1 MGNNAGEKPLAARL
15 FVKFM
20 AVLLSLFGGAV
31 IAVDLLASRVAVD
44 SYVDTLAERLESEAH
59 SLARAEALSGWL
71 LAQQRLPRLAEAL
84 GARITVV
91 APDGRVLADS
101 EADPAQMENHGRR
114 PEIASALAGQPGRAV
129 RRSPTVGGSFLYVA
143 VPGQHGAVRL
153 AAPLEKIEARSRAVR
168 LRVLSAIAL
177 AFLPFVVLSAWLARR
192 IATRMAA
199 VMEVGAELA
208 RGNFQA
214 RMPET
219 GSGELRAF
227 IRHLN
232 QTGEKLQKLKEDLE
246 REHAELERLERVR
259 RDFVVNVSHELRTPV
274 ASIQGYAETLLDG
287 ALEDPR
293 HNRRFLDVIRQN
305 AERLGRLTEDLLA
318 LSQLE
323 LKSRRFEFASYRL
336 VELLDEAVDTIRP
349 LAAKRNVTVERAEI
363 PPAWEVFCDAAAVHQ
378 ILTNLLD
385 NALKFSPEASVVQVS
400 ARMDREAGHVV
411 VCVKDHGPGIPAADL
426 PRIFERFYRVDK
438 ARSRELGGTGLGL
451 AIVKHLV
458 QAHGG
463 RIWVESVPGQGAAFF
478 FTLPLEDPGLAAEN
492 DLHRE
497 FTVM

>member
-1 MGNNAGEKPLAARL
+1 MAARL

-20 AVLLSLFGGAV
+20 AALLCLFGGAV
-31 IAVDLLASRVAVD
+31 LAVDLLASRVAVD
-44 SYVDTLAERLESEAH
+44 NYLDTLAERLESEARG
-59 SLARAEALSGWL
+59 LARTDALSGPL
-71 LAQQRLPRLAEAL
+71 LVQERLPGLAEAL

-101 EADPAQMENHGRR
+101 EADPAQTENHRSR
-114 PEIASALAGQPGRAV
+114 PEIASALAGRVGRSV
-129 RRSPTVGGSFLYVA
+129 RQSPTVGVSFLYVA
-143 VPGQHGAVRL
+143 VPSGQGAVRL
-153 AAPLEKIEARSRAVR
+153 AAPLERVEERSKAVR
-168 LRVLSAIAL
+168 RRVLAAIAL
-177 AFLPFVVLSAWLARR
+177 AFLPFVLFSAWLARR

-199 VMEVGAELA
+199 VMELSAELA
-208 RGNFQA
+208 RGNFKA
-214 RMPET
+214 RLPET
-219 GSGELRAF
+219 GGGELRAF

-232 QTGEKLQKLKEDLE
+232 QTGEKLQKLVADLE
-246 REHAELERLERVR
+246 REHAELERLERIR

-287 ALEDPR
+287 ALEDPQ
-293 HNRRFLDVIRQN
+293 HNRRFLGVIRQN

-323 LKSRRFEFASYRL
+323 LKSRRFEFAGYRL
-336 VELLDEAVDTIRP
+336 AALLDDAVETIRP
-349 LAAKRNVTVERAEI
+349 IAARKNITVERAET
-363 PPAWEVFCDAAAVHQ
+363 PPDWEVFCDAAAVHQ
-378 ILTNLLD
+378 ILSNLLD
-385 NALKFSPEASVVQVS
+385 NAVKFSPEGSTVQVN
-400 ARMDREAGHVV
+400 ARLDRGEGHVV
-411 VCVKDHGPGIPAADL
+411 VCVRDQGPGIPSADL

-463 RIWVESVPGQGAAFF
+463 KIWVESEVGRGAAFF
-478 FTLPLEDPGLAAEN
+478 FTLPLEDPGLTSAP

>member
-1 MGNNAGEKPLAARL
+1 MVGNAGGNRLATRL
-15 FVKFM
+15 FAKFM
-20 AVLLSLFGGAV
+20 AALLIMFGGAV
-31 IAVDLLASRVAVD
+31 VAVDLLASRVAVD
-44 SYVDTLAERLESEAH
+44 SYVATLAERLENEAR
-59 SLARAEALSGWL
+59 SLAHDEALSGSSSPPE
-71 LAQQRLPRLAEAL
+71 RVRRVAEAL
-84 GARITVV
+84 GVRVTLV

-101 EADPAQMENHGRR
+101 EADPTQMENHRGR
-114 PEIASALAGQPGRAV
+114 PEVAEALAGRAGRSV
-129 RRSPTVGGSFLYVA
+129 RQSPTVGVSFLYVA
-143 VPGQHGAVRL
+143 VPSRQGAVRL

-168 LRVLSAIAL
+168 ERFLMAIGL
-177 AFLPFVVLSAWLARR
+177 AFLPFVVLSAWLARV
-192 IATRMAA
+192 IAMRMAA
-199 VMEVGAELA
+199 VMELGAELA
-208 RGNFQA
+208 RGNFKA

-219 GSGELRAF
+219 GGGEMRAF

-293 HNRRFLDVIRQN
+293 HNRRFLTVIRQN

-323 LKSRRFEFASYRL
+323 LKSRRFEFAGYRL
-336 VELLDEAVDTIRP
+336 ATLLDEAVETIRP
-349 LAAKRNVTVERAEI
+349 IAARKRVAVERKPVPAE
-363 PPAWEVFCDAAAVHQ
+363 WEVFCDAAAVHQ

-385 NALKFSPEASVVQVS
+385 NAVKFSPEGGTVEVS
-400 ARMDREAGHVV
+400 AELDRQAGHAV
-411 VCVKDHGPGIPAADL
+411 VCVRDQGPGIPEADL

-463 RIWVESVPGQGAAFF
+463 RIWVESQLGRGAAFF
-478 FTLPLEDPGLAAEN
+478 FTLPVEELGLPAES

>member
-1 MGNNAGEKPLAARL
+1 MAEIPLAARL
-15 FVKFM
+15 FAKFM
-20 AVLLSLFGGAV
+20 AALLCLFGGAV
-31 IAVDLLASRVAVD
+31 VAVDMLASRVAVD

-59 SLARAEALSGWL
+59 SLARTEALAGGR
-71 LAQQRLPRLAEAL
+71 LAQQQLVHLAGAL
-84 GARITVV
+84 GARITLV

-101 EADPAQMENHGRR
+101 EADPAQMENHRTR
-114 PEIASALAGQPGRAV
+114 PEVASALNGRPGRSV
-129 RRSPTVGGSFLYVA
+129 RKSPTVGSSFLYVA
-143 VPGQHGAVRL
+143 VPSPHGAVRL
-153 AAPLEKIEARSRAVR
+153 AAPLERIEARSQAVR
-168 LRVLSAIAL
+168 GRVLAAIAL
-177 AFLPFVVLSAWLARR
+177 AFLPFVALSAWLARR

-199 VMEVGAELA
+199 VMEMGAELA
-208 RGNFQA
+208 RGNFTV
-214 RMPET
+214 RLPEA
-219 GSGELRAF
+219 GGGELRAF

-232 QTGEKLQKLKEDLE
+232 QTGEKLQKLVEDLE

-293 HNRRFLDVIRQN
+293 HNRRFLQVIRQN
-305 AERLGRLTEDLLA
+305 AERLGRLTQDLLA
-318 LSQLE
+318 LTQLE
-323 LKSRRFEFASYRL
+323 WKTRRFEFASYRL
-336 VELLDEAVDTIRP
+336 AALLDEAVETIRP
-349 LAAKRNVTVERAEI
+349 IAAKKNVSVERAEI
-363 PPAWEVFCDAAAVHQ
+363 PEHWEVFCDAAAVHQ
-378 ILTNLLD
+378 IMANLLD
-385 NALKFSPEASVVQVS
+385 NAVKFSPEGGMVEVS
-400 ARMDREAGHVV
+400 ARLERDAGHVV
-411 VCVKDHGPGIPAADL
+411 VCVRDQGPGIPAADL

-463 RIWVESVPGQGAAFF
+463 RIWVESEPGRGAAFF
-478 FTLPLEDPGLAAEN
+478 FTLPLEDPGLAAEG

>member
-1 MGNNAGEKPLAARL
+1 MAARL
-15 FVKFM
+15 FAKFM
-20 AVLLSLFGGAV
+20 GVLLCLFGGAV
-31 IAVDLLASRVAVD
+31 VAVDLLASRVAVN

-59 SLARAEALSGWL
+59 SLARADAPSGSL
-71 LAQQRLPRLAEAL
+71 LVQERLPRLAESL
-84 GARITVV
+84 GARITVI

-101 EADPAQMENHGRR
+101 EADPAQMENHRSR
-114 PEIASALAGQPGRAV
+114 PEISSALKGGRGRSV
-129 RRSPTVGGSFLYVA
+129 RQSPTVGTSYLYVA
-143 VPGQHGAVRL
+143 VPSAQGALRL
-153 AAPLEKIEARSRAVR
+153 AAPLESIEERSQTVR
-168 LRVLSAIAL
+168 GRFLAAIGL
-177 AFLPFVVLSAWLARR
+177 AFLPFVILSAWLARR
-192 IATRMAA
+192 IAMRMAG
-199 VMEVGAELA
+199 VMELGAELA
-208 RGNFQA
+208 RGNFRA
-214 RMPET
+214 RLPET

-232 QTGEKLQKLKEDLE
+232 QTGEKLQKLVEDLE

-293 HNRRFLDVIRQN
+293 HNRRFLSVIRQN

-323 LKSRRFEFASYRL
+323 LKSRRLEFAGYRL
-336 VELLDEAVDTIRP
+336 VTLLDEAVDTIRP
-349 LAAKRNVTVERAEI
+349 LAARKNIAVERAEV
-363 PPAWEVFCDAAAVHQ
+363 PSDWEVFCDAAAVHQ

-385 NALKFSPEASVVQVS
+385 NALKFSPGESTVQVS
-400 ARMDREAGHVV
+400 ARLDRDAGLVV
-411 VCVKDHGPGIPAADL
+411 VCVRDQGPGIPAADL

-463 RIWVESVPGQGAAFF
+463 KIWVESPPGQGAAFF
-478 FTLPLEDPGLAAEN
+478 FTLPLEDPGLADAT
-492 DLHRE
+492 DLHKE